1 MNTQLID
8 KNNVEAL
15 LAFMGNE
22 VFIPN
27 DIVYYDTI
35 SFQGGNKFRY
45 LNLFDYEGENAV
57 PQYFVDSF
65 DSFIELVKKPNKV
78 MDMDGLAVVN
88 LHHFP
93 GISFPNIIDKMQPV
107 FVALW
112 GVDPHKFSLEIAE
125 FGGIKVGNLRIIRLP
140 DPTDILKNEQYKA
153 KCSGLILNLF
163 NIK

>member
-15 LAFMGNE
+15 IAFMGNE

-35 SFQGGNKFRY
+35 PFQGGYKYKY

-57 PQYFVDSF
+57 PQYFKETFDAFVD
-65 DSFIELVKKPNKV
+65 LVKKPDKV

-107 FVALW
+107 FVTLW
-112 GVDPHKFSLEIAE
+112 GVDPHKFSLEIAA
-125 FGGIKVGNLRIIRLP
+125 FGGIRVGNLRIIRLP
-140 DPTDILKNEQYKA
+140 DPTDIMKNEQYKA
-153 KCSGLILNLF
+153 TCSGLILNLF

>member
-15 LAFMGNE
+15 IAFMGNE

-27 DIVYYDTI
+27 DIIHYDTI
-35 SFQGGNKFRY
+35 PFQGGYKFKY

-57 PQYFVDSF
+57 PQYFKETF
-65 DSFIELVKKPNKV
+65 DAFIDLVKKPNKV

-88 LHHFP
+88 LNHFP

-107 FVALW
+107 FVTLW
-112 GVDPHKFSLEIAE
+112 GVDPLKLGLELAE
-125 FGGIKVGNLRIIRLP
+125 LDGIMIGNLRILRLP
-140 DPTDILKNEQYKA
+140 NPADIVKNEQLKA
-153 KCSGLILNLF
+153 KCRVLILNLF
-163 NIK
+163 RIK